1 MNTKKI
7 QMQQG
12 HYRGDTGVG
21 ATHPAGLPLTLVA
34 PTPVFVAHPSR
45 IQPGST
51 PAVETIWRRSQAD
64 QRSIG
69 SLSMTDARPES
80 KGGGNE

>member
-34 PTPVFVAHPSR
+34 PTPYSLRIRRGYSPDQHRLSKRFGADRSR
-45 IQPGST
+45 IREASALYP
-51 PAVETIWRRSQAD
+51 
-64 QRSIG
+64 
-69 SLSMTDARPES
+69 
-80 KGGGNE
+80 

>member
-1 MNTKKI
+1 LNTKKM

-34 PTPVFVAHPSR
+34 PTPVFVANPSR

-51 PAVETIWRRSQAD
+51 PDVETLWRRSQPD

-69 SLSMTDARPES
+69 SPSMTDARLHTQ
-80 KGGGNE
+80 GGGNE